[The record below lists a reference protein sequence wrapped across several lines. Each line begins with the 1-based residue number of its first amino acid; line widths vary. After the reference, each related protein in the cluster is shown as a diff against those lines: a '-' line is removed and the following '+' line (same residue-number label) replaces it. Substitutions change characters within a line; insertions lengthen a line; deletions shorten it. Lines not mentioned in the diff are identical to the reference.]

1 MKLSDVK
8 HELQSLE
15 QVQFKLPNGELVPEH
30 FHVTEVG
37 VSTKDFIDCGGVAR
51 TEKCLAFQLWTAN
64 DTDHRLVPEK
74 LLKIIGY
81 AENAFGDLG
90 QYEVEVEYQSD
101 TIGRYGLNFGGG
113 AFHLTNKQ
121 TDCLAKDKC
130 GITLPV
136 VDCCGE
142 SGCC

>member
-1 MKLSDVK
+1 MKLSNVK
-8 HELQSLE
+8 HELQNLE
-15 QVQFKLPNGELVPEH
+15 RLQFMLPNGDLVPEH

-37 VSTKDFIDCGGVAR
+37 IITKNFIDCGGTVR
-51 TEKCLAFQLWTAN
+51 SESVVSFQLWQAN
-64 DTDHRLVPEK
+64 DYDHRLAPQK
-74 LLKIIGY
+74 LLKIIGLS
-81 AENAFGDLG
+81 EEKLEIGDF
-90 QYEVEVEYQSD
+90 EVEVEYQSD
-101 TIGRYGLNFGGG
+101 TIGRYGLEFGGG

-142 SGCC
+142 TGCC